1 MPNVPRKRQ
10 SKSRINVQ
18 DVAEKAGVSV
28 ATVSRAFNLPDMV
41 SEDVRERVIAT
52 AKRLGYSPNAAA
64 RALRSRKTHIV
75 GAVIPSLDYAIYAKM
90 VNAFQRSISQ
100 HGYMTIV
107 LTTGFDNRTIF
118 DKVKLLVERG
128 AEALVFVGAIEDPA
142 LRRFLK
148 ESTLPAVTTYSH
160 LPNEIVPSIGFDNA
174 KSVETMVGHLADL
187 GHKEFALVSSIA
199 DGNDRQR
206 ARIEGYRTG
215 LRRLKLSGVDRVFSH
230 PYSIEDGAAAMHE
243 IYNACPQV
251 TAIMCTSDVHA
262 FGVLSECR
270 RMGLRVP
277 QDVSVTGF
285 DDAEYAMRLEPPL
298 TTVFVPADEM
308 GVAAATALHKALA
321 KDQKPTG
328 VRLDT
333 KLIVRESSGSPAKA
347 QDLISAR
354 RAGKNR

>member
-1 MPNVPRKRQ
+1 MVVSGKRL
-10 SKSRINVQ
+10 SKTRVNVQ
-18 DVAEKAGVSV
+18 DVADKAGVSV
-28 ATVSRAFNLPDMV
+28 ATVSRAFNLPEVV
-41 SEDVRERVIAT
+41 SEDVRERVLAV

-90 VNAFQRSISQ
+90 VNAFQKSFSQ

-107 LTTGFDNRTIF
+107 LTTGYDNRSIF

-142 LRRFLK
+142 LRKFLR

-160 LPNEIVPSIGFDNA
+160 LPSEILPSIGFDNA
-174 KSVETMVGHLADL
+174 KSVEGMVDHLADL
-187 GHKEFALVSSIA
+187 GHREFALVSSIA

-206 ARIEGYRTG
+206 ARIEGYQTA
-215 LRRLKLSGVDRVFSH
+215 LRRLKLSGVDRIFSH

-243 IYNACPQV
+243 IYNACPQI
-251 TAIMCTSDVHA
+251 TAIVCTSDVHA

-285 DDAEYAMRLEPPL
+285 DDAEYAARLEPPL
-298 TTVFVPADEM
+298 TTTFVPADEM
-308 GVAAATALHKALA
+308 GVAAATALHRALTMG
-321 KDQKPTG
+321 QKPTW
-328 VRLDT
+328 VQLATR
-333 KLIVRESSGSPAKA
+333 LIVRKSSGSPGKA
-347 QDLISAR
+347 QDLASAR
-354 RAGKNR
+354 RTANRR